1 MLPVVTFSVSALSRG
16 ATPWGAKRAPL
27 GSAPRPGGVPATSP
41 VEGQRASRPFGFPER
56 STVPWRSTRCTCR
69 T

>member
-16 ATPWGAKRAPL
+16 ATRGPSVRRLIRA
-27 GSAPRPGGVPATSP
+27 RPGPAVPATSP